1 MNAEP
6 VASVVIPAHN
16 EGRVIDRCL
25 AALAASSV
33 GGALEVV
40 VAANG
45 CTDDTVARAS
55 AHPGVR
61 VLDLPE
67 PSKIGA
73 LNAGDAAA
81 GAFPRLYLD
90 GDVELT
96 PDAVDSLVAV
106 LTTDA
111 PRVAAPAVR
120 YVTGSASWPVR
131 AFYRVFE
138 ELPSA
143 RRGIAG
149 HGVYAV
155 SAAGRRRFGT
165 FPDVQGDDLFVA
177 RLFSPE
183 EQVRAAGESLVHTP
197 RNLRSLL
204 KVRTRIT
211 RGNAELAA
219 LGSAGGTQD
228 FARTTGSTLRSAL
241 GLARHDLRRIPDVV
255 IFVAVSVAARVVARR
270 AGDGWHRDSSTR

>member
-1 MNAEP
+1 M
-6 VASVVIPAHN
+6 ASVVIPAHN

-25 AALAASSV
+25 TALAASSV

-45 CTDDTVARAS
+45 CTDDTVARAG

-61 VLDLPE
+61 VLDLAE

-73 LNAGDAAA
+73 LNAGDAVAT
-81 GAFPRLYLD
+81 AFPRLYLD

-96 PDAVDSLVAV
+96 PDAVDSLVAL
-106 LTTDA
+106 LTTEE
-111 PRVAAPAVR
+111 PRVAAPSVR
-120 YVTGSASWPVR
+120 YVTESASWPVR
-131 AFYRVFE
+131 AFYRVFA

-143 RRGIAG
+143 RLGIAG

-155 SAAGRRRFGT
+155 SAAGRRRFAT
-165 FPDVQGDDLFVA
+165 FPDVQGDDLYVA
-177 RLFSPE
+177 RLFRPG
-183 EQVRAAGESLVHTP
+183 EQVRAAGESLVQTP
-197 RNLRSLL
+197 RNLRNLL
-204 KVRTRIT
+204 RVRTRIA

-219 LGSAGGTQD
+219 LGTEGGPD

-241 GLARHDLRRIPDVV
+241 ALARRRPRHIPDVAV
-255 IFVAVSVAARVVARR
+255 FLAVSVASRLGARR
-270 AGDGWHRDSSTR
+270 AGDRWHRDTSTR